1 MTSRNFQDL
10 SEAQRQ
16 TVKALQTLLVQLRRT
31 SGTQKLE
38 EARRP
43 LAALERSRTQTASRA
58 PTLLRSAD
66 LEQVLRPLIARTGRD
81 PAAGAHAN
89 AVPQTKPLLGAPAET
104 QLQAGRTLG
113 GGEDFARAITTATS
127 TARNLGRI
135 LSQNTKAMQQSREA
149 ISTAQSLLAG
159 LFSSLGQGGG
169 SSGILGSGLGLVPL
183 GLRIAGLFR
192 KRRAEP
198 QSFSPFELPP
208 SLIFARAITTAT
220 STARNLGRILSQNTK
235 AMQQSREAISTAQ
248 SLLAGLFSSL
258 GQGGGSSGI
267 LGSGLGLVPLGLRIA
282 GLFRKRRAEP
292 QSFSPFE
299 LPPSLSLEVAN
310 TGNILA
316 GFPRVARKQAGEIKV
331 IRQETPATQPQV
343 TVNVNAMDAQSFLD
357 RSEDIASAVRDAM
370 LHMHPLNDV
379 IGEL

>member
-16 TVKALQTLLVQLRRT
+16 TVKALQSLLVQLRRT
-31 SGTQKLE
+31 SGTQKPE

-113 GGEDFARAITTATS
+113 GSEDFARAITTATS

-149 ISTAQSLLAG
+149 ISTG
-159 LFSSLGQGGG
+159 
-169 SSGILGSGLGLVPL
+169 
-183 GLRIAGLFR
+183 
-192 KRRAEP
+192 
-198 QSFSPFELPP
+198 
-208 SLIFARAITTAT
+208 
-220 STARNLGRILSQNTK
+220 
-235 AMQQSREAISTAQ
+235 Q

-316 GFPRVARKQAGEIKV
+316 GFPSRPWQKCVRAKIGGLPPISVRRTALFSMPVECESRLAVPFFRVLGLPPRAARVARKQAGEIKV
-331 IRQETPATQPQV
+331 IRQETPAAQPQV
-343 TVNVNAMDAQSFLD
+343 TVNVNAMDTQSFLD

>member
-16 TVKALQTLLVQLRRT
+16 TVKALQSLLVQLRRT
-31 SGTQKLE
+31 SGTQKPE

-113 GGEDFARAITTATS
+113 GSEDFARAITTATS

-149 ISTAQSLLAG
+149 ISTG
-159 LFSSLGQGGG
+159 
-169 SSGILGSGLGLVPL
+169 
-183 GLRIAGLFR
+183 
-192 KRRAEP
+192 
-198 QSFSPFELPP
+198 
-208 SLIFARAITTAT
+208 
-220 STARNLGRILSQNTK
+220 
-235 AMQQSREAISTAQ
+235 Q

-331 IRQETPATQPQV
+331 IRQETPAAQPQV
-343 TVNVNAMDAQSFLD
+343 TVNVNAMDTQSFLD
-357 RSEDIASAVRDAM
+357 RSEHIASAVRDAM
-370 LHMHPLNDV
+370 LHTTLV
-379 IGEL
+379 QISLLSV